1 MKSTLAL
8 LIVAA
13 FAVAVAGCAKKAHAG
28 GVTTGDGIPVEVNAV
43 DTNTTGL

>member
-13 FAVAVAGCAKKAHAG
+13 FAIAMAGCAKKAHAD
-28 GVTTGDGIPVEVNAV
+28 GVTTGDGIPVEVNSV
-43 DTNTTGL
+43 DNNTTGL

>member
-13 FAVAVAGCAKKAHAG
+13 FAIAMAGCAKKARAD
-28 GVTTGDGIPVEVNAV
+28 GVTTGDGIPVEVNSA
-43 DTNTTGL
+43 DNNNSGL